1 MNVQFKIRVP
11 IKFNFNFDSTLVA
24 SNPKGIFCELM
35 STIMRKDKSL
45 FCLSEP
51 ILTIL

>member
-24 SNPKGIFCELM
+24 SNPKGIFCEFNEYNYE
-35 STIMRKDKSL
+35 K
-45 FCLSEP
+45 E
-51 ILTIL
+51 